1 MPIRPSFVIGN
12 GESRSSV
19 DLEACK
25 KRGLTVG
32 CNAIVRDFHP
42 HVISAADQRMVE
54 QVRASSYIGKIY
66 TRPDWNT
73 KFSIEAYPELPYQ
86 GDKREDNPWHW
97 NSGPHAI
104 NIACQI
110 KHAGWFTKKTN
121 LCFLLGFDLTQTD
134 VCNNMY
140 KGTDGYDHK
149 VIDPKLWHYQI
160 DRLLEFYANITFV
173 WIAPNNYKCPTKWQR
188 HDNFFRESVDQ
199 FNQFIQDFTHN
210 HKLVDQFQAQ

>member
-12 GESRSSV
+12 GESRQGI

-25 KRGLTVG
+25 KLGLTVG

-54 QVRASSYIGKIY
+54 QVHATSFIGKIY

-73 KFSIEAYPELPYQ
+73 KLSVEAYPELPYQ

-97 NSGPHAI
+97 NSGPHAV
-104 NIACQI
+104 NIACQA

-140 KGTDGYDHK
+140 KGTNGYDNK
-149 VIDPKLWHYQI
+149 VIDPKYWHYQ
-160 DRLLEFYANITFV
+160 LNQLFAHNPQVTFV
-173 WIAPNNYKCPTKWQR
+173 WVAPNSYKCPTPWTK
-188 HDNFFRESVDQ
+188 HDNFYRETVDQ
-199 FNQFIQDFTHN
+199 FNHFVQDFTSN
-210 HKLVDQFQAQ
+210 KRLVDQFA